1 MTISI
6 NLTADSSGNG
16 VDLHGALEDFNNNFS
31 LGSGNHGTFY
41 TGLTDTTTSYGGTHF
56 YAEDQDSS
64 SSYTG
69 GVLASAGDTNFAY
82 DLATH
87 TITGNLDAL
96 SFGETLGYN
105 STFTAHE
112 FTDSS
117 IDISGLD
124 LSDSDTNGVLV
135 DIYTGSTDTLESVF
149 DSEGVEINGSTGADV
164 IGGWAGDDVLTGNA
178 GADTFEFDTSA
189 SFGDDT
195 VTDFDDGTDVLDID
209 FASVTIAD
217 DGAGNALI
225 THANGTVTLTGVDFN
240 DLDASDF
247 V

>member
-1 MTISI
+1 MTIAI

-41 TGLTDTTTSYGGTHF
+41 TGLADTTASYGGTQF
-56 YAEDQDSS
+56 YADDQDGG

-69 GVLASAGDTNFAY
+69 GVLATAGDTNFAY
-82 DLATH
+82 DIQSH
-87 TITGNLDAL
+87 TITGNLDEL

-105 STFTAHE
+105 STFTARE

-117 IDISGLD
+117 VDISGLD

-149 DSEGVEINGSTGADV
+149 DSQGVEINGSTGDDV
-164 IGGWAGDDVLTGNA
+164 IGGWAGDDVLTGNG

-189 SFGDDT
+189 DFGDDT
-195 VTDFDDGTDVLDID
+195 VTDFTDGTDLLDID
-209 FASVTIAD
+209 YASVTVAD
-217 DGAGNALI
+217 DGSGNALI
-225 THANGTVTLTGVDFN
+225 SHANGTVTLTGVDYT
-240 DLDASDF
+240 DIDATDF

>member
-1 MTISI
+1 MTITI
-6 NLTADSSGNG
+6 DLNADTSGNG
-16 VDLHGALEDFNNNFS
+16 VDLHGVIEDFNNNFS
-31 LGSGNHGTFY
+31 LGSGNHGYFFEDGNY
-41 TGLTDTTTSYGGTHF
+41 TAAYGGDQY
-56 YAEDQDSS
+56 YATDLDSS

-69 GVLASAGDTNFAY
+69 GVLATAGASDFAY
-82 DLATH
+82 DINTH
-87 TITGNLDAL
+87 TIGGDLDGF
-96 SFGETLGYN
+96 SFGSTLVQ
-105 STFTAHE
+105 TADASAVE
-112 FTDSS
+112 FSDSS
-117 IDISGLD
+117 VDISGLG
-124 LSDSDTNGVLV
+124 LSGSDTNEVLV
-135 DIYTGSTDTLESVF
+135 DIYTGSTDGLEAAF
-149 DSEGVEINGSTGADV
+149 ASEGVEINGSIGDDV
-164 IGGWAGDDVLTGNA
+164 IGGWAGDDVLTGNG

-225 THANGTVTLTGVDFN
+225 THANGTVTLTGVDFT

>member
-1 MTISI
+1 MTITI
-6 NLTADSSGNG
+6 DLNADTSGNG
-16 VDLHGALEDFNNNFS
+16 VDLHAVLEDFDANFA
-31 LGSGNHGTFY
+31 LGSSNHGTFY
-41 TGLTDTTTSYGGTHF
+41 DGLLESSYYGGTQF
-56 YAEDQDSS
+56 LATDLDASS
-64 SSYTG
+64 TYTG
-69 GVLASAGDTNFAY
+69 SVLASAGSTDFAY
-82 DLATH
+82 NISNH
-87 TITGNLDAL
+87 TITGNLDSL
-96 SFGETLGYN
+96 SFGSTLGLDGAGTQFAF
-105 STFTAHE
+105 S
-112 FTDSS
+112 DSS
-117 IDISGLD
+117 VDISGLN
-124 LSDSDTNGVLV
+124 LSDSQTNDVLV
-135 DIYTGSTDTLESVF
+135 DIYTGDIDALESVLA
-149 DSEGVEINGSTGADV
+149 SEGVEINGSTGADV